1 MKERE
6 HHMRRRNV
14 KEHRTE
20 IVLLYVITKQD
31 SATTNLCHVLS
42 FLFNLVYYY
51 FLLFSFLIFLCK
63 ISSYRFHTE
72 TKKNCKMKST
82 HSPLPDESKEPI
94 SPGSSHRKQN
104 KEVTKTCFP
113 ESITSRRNIKV
124 QPETTPVLSGRER
137 LKRHREE
144 VAGKVPIPESWDKE
158 GLLVGWMD
166 FSTFDASFT
175 SSQIVSAR
183 AALMADAGDDP
194 GARESRAQRLRVE
207 SSC

>member
-1 MKERE
+1 M
-6 HHMRRRNV
+6 
-14 KEHRTE
+14 
-20 IVLLYVITKQD
+20 
-31 SATTNLCHVLS
+31 
-42 FLFNLVYYY
+42 
-51 FLLFSFLIFLCK
+51 
-63 ISSYRFHTE
+63 
-72 TKKNCKMKST
+72 
-82 HSPLPDESKEPI
+82 
-94 SPGSSHRKQN
+94 
-104 KEVTKTCFP
+104 
-113 ESITSRRNIKV
+113 
-124 QPETTPVLSGRER
+124 LSGRER

-144 VAGKVPIPESWDKE
+144 VAGKVPIPESWGKE